1 MQRTSS
7 NFGFSQA
14 LVEAQRCLS
23 CYQAPCTQAC
33 PAGVDVPGF
42 IRRFREDN
50 IRGASEIIYDS
61 CPLGCTCGTACPTS
75 VLCEGACV
83 LEQLGQTPIRI
94 GSLQAFITASSPLEE
109 PHLNEIQKRVA
120 IIGAGPA
127 GIGCAVQLNRLG
139 IQADIFERDD
149 QPGGMVNRV
158 IPAHRLPAEPM
169 ETDLLRLQN
178 CGIGFIY
185 NQDINA
191 DKLNQLRNAYD
202 AVFAGVGLAGENQ
215 PNQPGTQSTG
225 VYSALDFLQKDR
237 LAALGYRTPPQLGKR
252 VLVVG
257 GGNVALDSAVVA
269 KRSGAEQVLVIYR
282 RSKDEMTG
290 WESEYLEACSLGVE
304 FRWLSVIDEIITY
317 QDQLQAVKI
326 GQMRFVSTHLGGRR
340 WVERDSAIA
349 PYTLPCDTLIFALGQ
364 TLEEGIQEI
373 LGFKGDSTLLPLVE
387 GSFQTPVPGLFA
399 AGEAV
404 SGGSTIV
411 ACMSAGMAAAREI
424 AQFLLSQDTEGE
436 QHGQA

>member
-1 MQRTSS
+1 MLRTTT

-50 IRGASEIIYDS
+50 LRGASEIIYES
-61 CPLGCTCGTACPTS
+61 CPLGCTCGTSCPTS

-83 LEQLGQTPIRI
+83 LAQLGQTPIRI
-94 GSLQAFITASSPLEE
+94 GSLQAFITASSPMEE
-109 PHLNEIQKRVA
+109 PHQNESQKKVA

-139 IQADIFERDD
+139 IQADIFEREN
-149 QPGGMVNRV
+149 QPGGMVTRV
-158 IPAHRLPAEPM
+158 IPAHRLPAQPM
-169 ETDLLRLQN
+169 ETDLKRLQN
-178 CGIGFIY
+178 CGIHFIY
-185 NQDINA
+185 NQDINT
-191 DKLNQLRNAYD
+191 DKLHQLQKDYD
-202 AVFAGVGLAGENQ
+202 AIFAGVGLAGENQ
-215 PNQPGTQSTG
+215 PNLPGTQSSG
-225 VYSALDFLQKDR
+225 VYSALDFLQKAR
-237 LAALGYRTPPQLGKR
+237 LATLGDGTPPQLGKR

-257 GGNVALDSAVVA
+257 GGNVALDAAVVA
-269 KRSGAEQVLVIYR
+269 KHLGAEQVLVIYR
-282 RSKDEMTG
+282 RSKDEMPG

-304 FRWLSVIDEIITY
+304 FHWLSVIDEILTG
-317 QDQLQAVKI
+317 QGHLHAVKI
-326 GQMRFVSTHLGGRR
+326 GQMRFVSSHMGGRR
-340 WVERDSAIA
+340 WVERDPAIA

-364 TLEEGIQEI
+364 TLEEGIQKL
-373 LGFKGDSTLLPLVE
+373 LGLEGDSTLLPLLE
-387 GSFQTPVPGLFA
+387 ESFQTPIPGLFA

-424 AQFLLSQDTEGE
+424 AQFLHSQDTEG
-436 QHGQA
+436 GQRG

>member
-1 MQRTSS
+1 MLRTTT

-23 CYQAPCTQAC
+23 CYQAPCTHAC

-50 IRGASEIIYDS
+50 LRGASELIYES

-83 LEQLGQTPIRI
+83 LAQLGQTPIRI

-109 PHLNEIQKRVA
+109 SPSRQKYQGKVA

-139 IQADIFERDD
+139 IQADIFERDA
-149 QPGGMVNRV
+149 QPGGMVTRV

-169 ETDLLRLQN
+169 DTDLMRLQHS
-178 CGIGFIY
+178 GIHFLY
-185 NQDINA
+185 NQIINTE
-191 DKLNQLRNAYD
+191 KLNQLRNEYD
-202 AVFAGVGLAGENQ
+202 AIFAGVGLAGENQ
-215 PNQPGTQSTG
+215 PHIVGTQAAG
-225 VYSALDFLQKDR
+225 VYPALEFLQQAR
-237 LAALGYRTPPQLGKR
+237 LAALGDGTLPQIGNR

-257 GGNVALDSAVVA
+257 GGNVALDAAVVA
-269 KRSGAEQVLVIYR
+269 KRLGAKQVLVIYR
-282 RSKDEMTG
+282 RSKDEMPG

-304 FRWLSVIDEIITY
+304 FRWLSVIDEIVID
-317 QDQLQAVKI
+317 QNQLQAVKI
-326 GQMRFVSTHLGGRR
+326 GQMRFVSSSVGGRR
-340 WVERDSAIA
+340 WVESDPAIA
-349 PYTLPCDTLIFALGQ
+349 PYTMPCDTLIFALGQ

-373 LGFKGDSTLLPLVE
+373 LSFEKDTLLLPVNE
-387 GSFQTPVPGLFA
+387 GSFQTPRPGLFA

-411 ACMSAGMAAAREI
+411 ACMSAGMAAAQEI
-424 AQFLLSQDTEGE
+424 AQFLQNQDSKGE
-436 QHGQA
+436 RHG

>member
-1 MQRTSS
+1 MLRTTT

-33 PAGVDVPGF
+33 PAKVDVPGF

-50 IRGASEIIYDS
+50 LRGASELIYES

-83 LEQLGQTPIRI
+83 LTQLGQTPIRI
-94 GSLQAFITASSPLEE
+94 GSLQSFITASSPLEE
-109 PHLNEIQKRVA
+109 PPPKQKSQSKVA
-120 IIGAGPA
+120 IIGSGPA

-139 IQADIFERDD
+139 VQAEIFERDR
-149 QPGGMVNRV
+149 QPGGMVTHV

-169 ETDLLRLQN
+169 ETDLMRLQN
-178 CGIGFIY
+178 SGIRFHY
-185 NQDINA
+185 NQEVNA
-191 DKLNQLRNAYD
+191 AKVNQFLNEYD
-202 AVFAGVGLAGENQ
+202 AVFAGIGLGGENQ
-215 PNQPGTQSTG
+215 PHQTGMQAAG
-225 VYSALDFLQKDR
+225 VYAALEFLQQAR
-237 LAALGYRTPPQLGKR
+237 SAAFGDGTPPQLGKR

-257 GGNVALDSAVVA
+257 GGNVALDAAVVA
-269 KRSGAEQVLVIYR
+269 KRLGAEQVLVVYR
-282 RSKDEMTG
+282 RSKEEMPG

-304 FRWLSVIDEIITY
+304 FRWLSVIDEIITN

-326 GQMRFVSTHLGGRR
+326 SQMRFVSASLGGRR
-340 WVERDSAIA
+340 WVEHDSEI
-349 PYTLPCDTLIFALGQ
+349 PVYTLHCDTLIFALGQ
-364 TLEEGIQEI
+364 TLEEGIQEVMG
-373 LGFKGDSTLLPLVE
+373 LQKNAPLLPVNE
-387 GSFQTPVPGLFA
+387 GSFQTPRPGLFS

-411 ACMSAGMAAAREI
+411 ACMSAGMKAAREI
-424 AQFLLSQDTEGE
+424 AQYLQSQDTKGG
-436 QHGQA
+436 QHG

>member
-1 MQRTSS
+1 MLRTTS

-33 PAGVDVPGF
+33 PASVDVPGF

-50 IRGASEIIYDS
+50 LRGASEIIYES

-83 LEQLGQTPIRI
+83 LAQLGQTPIRI
-94 GSLQAFITASSPLEE
+94 GSLQAFITTSSPLEE
-109 PHLNEIQKRVA
+109 PPLKEKSQKRVA

-139 IQADIFERDD
+139 IQPDIFERDE
-149 QPGGMVNRV
+149 QPGGMVTRV

-169 ETDLLRLQN
+169 KTDLMRLQN
-178 CGIGFIY
+178 SGIHFHYQQNI
-185 NQDINA
+185 
-191 DKLNQLRNAYD
+191 DKEKVSQLLKDFD

-215 PNQPGTQSTG
+215 PNLPGTQATG
-225 VYSALDFLQKDR
+225 VYSALDFLQKAR
-237 LAALGYRTPPQLGKR
+237 SAALGDGSAPQLGKR

-257 GGNVALDSAVVA
+257 GGNVALDAAVVA
-269 KRSGAEQVLVIYR
+269 KHLGAEQVLVIYR
-282 RSKDEMTG
+282 RSKDEMPG

-304 FRWLSVIDEIITY
+304 FRWLSVIDEIITN

-326 GQMRFVSTHLGGRR
+326 GQMRFVTESVGGRR
-340 WVERDSAIA
+340 WVEPDPEIPA
-349 PYTLPCDTLIFALGQ
+349 YTLPCDTLIFALGQ
-364 TLEEGIQEI
+364 TLEKGIQEVFG
-373 LGFKGDSTLLPLVE
+373 LGVHASLLPVKE
-387 GSFQTPVPGLFA
+387 GTYQTSIPGLFA

-411 ACMSAGMAAAREI
+411 ACMSAGMATAREI
-424 AQFLLSQDTEGE
+424 AQFLHNQDTEGG
-436 QHGQA
+436 QHG

>member
-1 MQRTSS
+1 MLRTTT

-14 LVEAQRCLS
+14 WVEAQRCLS

-50 IRGASEIIYDS
+50 LRGASEIIYES

-83 LEQLGQTPIRI
+83 LAQLGQTPIRI

-109 PHLNEIQKRVA
+109 PPLKKESQKKVA
-120 IIGAGPA
+120 IMGAGPA

-139 IQADIFERDD
+139 IQADIFERNE
-149 QPGGMVNRV
+149 QPGGMVTRV
-158 IPAHRLPAEPM
+158 IPTHRLPAEPM
-169 ETDLLRLQN
+169 DTDLNRLTN
-178 CGIGFIY
+178 SGIRFYY

-191 DKLNQLRNAYD
+191 EKFNQLSNDYD

-215 PNQPGTQSTG
+215 PHLGGTQAIG
-225 VYSALDFLQKDR
+225 VFQALDFLQKSR
-237 LAALGYRTPPQLGKR
+237 SAALGDGSAPQLGNR

-257 GGNVALDSAVVA
+257 GGNVALDAAVVA
-269 KRSGAEQVLVIYR
+269 KRLGADQVLVIYR
-282 RSKDEMTG
+282 RSKDEMPG

-304 FRWLSVIDEIITY
+304 FRWLSVIDEITTD
-317 QDQLQAVKI
+317 QGQLQAVKI
-326 GQMRFVSTHLGGRR
+326 GQMRFVSESVGGRR
-340 WVERDSAIA
+340 WVEPDPEIPA
-349 PYTLPCDTLIFALGQ
+349 YTLPCDTLIFALGQ
-364 TLEEGIQEI
+364 TLEDGIQDV
-373 LGFKGDSTLLPLVE
+373 LGLQKDSTLLPIKE
-387 GSFQTPVPGLFA
+387 GSFQTPIAGLFA

-411 ACMSAGMAAAREI
+411 ACMSAGMVAAREI
-424 AQFLLSQDTEGE
+424 AQFLHGQDTEGG
-436 QHGQA
+436 QHG

>member
-1 MQRTSS
+1 MLRTTTK
-7 NFGFSQA
+7 FGFSQA

-23 CYQAPCTQAC
+23 CYQAPCTKAC

-50 IRGASEIIYDS
+50 LRGASEIIYDS

-83 LEQLGQTPIRI
+83 LAQLGQTPIRI
-94 GSLQAFITASSPLEE
+94 GSLQAFITATTSIDEPPLKETSS
-109 PHLNEIQKRVA
+109 KKVA

-127 GIGCAVQLNRLG
+127 GISCAVQLNRLG
-139 IQADIFERDD
+139 IEVDIFERDE
-149 QPGGMVNRV
+149 QPGGMVTRV

-169 ETDLLRLQN
+169 EIDLKRLQN
-178 CGIGFIY
+178 TGIHFQY
-185 NQDINA
+185 RQDINRQKVSQFLK
-191 DKLNQLRNAYD
+191 DYD

-215 PNQPGTQSTG
+215 PNLPGTQVTG
-225 VYSALDFLQKDR
+225 VYSALDFLQKAR
-237 LAALGYRTPPQLGKR
+237 SSALGDGTPPQLGKR

-257 GGNVALDSAVVA
+257 GGNVALDAAVVA
-269 KRSGAEQVLVIYR
+269 KHLGAEQVLVIYR
-282 RSKDEMTG
+282 RSKDEMPG

-304 FRWLSVIDEIITY
+304 FRWLSVIDEIITH

-326 GQMRFVSTHLGGRR
+326 GQMRFVFSHKGGRR
-340 WVERDSAIA
+340 WVESDPEIP

-364 TLEEGIQEI
+364 ALEDGIQDV
-373 LGFKGDSTLLPLVE
+373 LGLQKDSTLLPIKE
-387 GSFQTPVPGLFA
+387 GSFQTPIPGLFA

-424 AQFLLSQDTEGE
+424 AQFLQNQDTQGG
-436 QHGQA
+436 QHG